1 MKNDLR
7 FALRQI
13 AAHRWFSLA
22 VIVTLALG
30 IGANTA
36 VFTLVNAVL
45 FKPVPLPGGERLMTI
60 DSQLATDKRNF
71 LGVSYPDLRDYR
83 AHNHTFEGIG
93 ATGRSSAVISEHGN
107 PPEEFTMSRVSADL
121 FPLLHTPPALGRGFT
136 PDDEKPGAPTVVL
149 ISHRVWTLRYGGSPA
164 VLGRAV
170 RLNGLPAT
178 IIGVMPAGFH
188 FPDIENVWV
197 PLVPNADIEKRSNRW
212 LHLVGLLKPGVSV
225 AQANEDL
232 GVIAAGLARA
242 YPDTNR
248 DVCPVVRTF
257 HDAANGGQ
265 IRTVFLTMLAAVG
278 FVLLIACANVA
289 NLMLGR
295 AIARRRELSVRVA
308 LGASRGR
315 IVRQLLTECVLLSSL
330 GGLLGL
336 GLSAFAVHAFD
347 LATRPESVG
356 KPYWIVFSMDYRA
369 YVYFAAISVLSGI
382 AFGLAPA
389 LRASRVDLN
398 TALKDDTPGAGSRR
412 GHRLSHALVVLQ
424 FALAVVLLA
433 GAGLMMRS
441 FYAMQTLNAF
451 VPAERIL
458 TARVQLPDSTGEHYA
473 DEAARRRFGERLEPL
488 LAALPGVTHAAI
500 ASFLP
505 GEGAGTHGIEIEG
518 RPNPD
523 PKKPPQASFVVQTP
537 DYLTTI
543 GLPILLGRG
552 FTELDGAP
560 GHEAAV
566 VTREFATHYWPGQSA
581 VGRRFRYVG
590 GDKPGAWLTVV
601 GVCADLVQN
610 PRNPEA
616 PPLIF
621 VPYRQEPWA
630 WMALLI
636 RTAADPA
643 ALTGPLRAAVQQI
656 DPDLPLYQVATLPG
670 ALEQQRW
677 FLRVFGTLFL
687 SFALIGLS
695 LAAVGIYAVVAQSTA
710 RRTREIG
717 IRMALGATAGRIARL
732 VLARGLSNLLLG
744 LGLGLAGAWGAT
756 SVMAKGRLIV
766 RVSPRDPATF
776 IGITVLLLA
785 IGLLACWLPARRA
798 ARLAPT
804 EALRSE

>member
-1 MKNDLR
+1 MFHDLR

-22 VIVTLALG
+22 VVITLALG

-45 FKPVPLPGGERLMTI
+45 FKPVPLPGGERLVSV
-60 DSQLATDKRNF
+60 DSQRTTNSRDF
-71 LGVSYPDLRDYR
+71 FGVSYPDLRDFQ
-83 AHNHTFEGIG
+83 AHNSTFEGLE
-93 ATGRSSAVISEHGN
+93 ATDRGSAVISEQAT
-107 PPEEFTMSRVSADL
+107 PPEEFPMSRVSADL
-121 FPLLHTPPALGRGFT
+121 FRLLRTPPLLGRGFT
-136 PDDEKPGAPTVVL
+136 AGDERPGAATVVL
-149 ISHRVWTLRYGGSPA
+149 ISHRVWTGRYGGSPA
-164 VLGRAV
+164 VVGRAV

-178 IIGVMPAGFH
+178 IIGVMPEGFH

-197 PLVPNADIEKRSNRW
+197 PLVPNADSEKRSNRW

-232 GVIAAGLARA
+232 GVIAARLART

-248 DVCPVVRTF
+248 DIRPVVRTF
-257 HDAANGGQ
+257 HDAANGGP
-265 IRTVFLTMLAAVG
+265 IRAVFLTMLGAVG

-295 AIARRRELSVRVA
+295 AIARRRELSLRVA
-308 LGASRGR
+308 LGASRAR
-315 IVRQLLTECVLLSSL
+315 IVRQLLTECVLLSCL

-336 GLSAFAVHAFD
+336 ALSAFGVHAFD

-356 KPYWIVFSMDYRA
+356 KPYWIIFSMDYRA
-369 YVYFAAISVLSGI
+369 YAYFAAVSVLSGL
-382 AFGLAPA
+382 AFGLLPA

-398 TALKDDTPGAGSRR
+398 TALKDDSPGTGSHSGR
-412 GHRLSHALVVLQ
+412 RLSNALVVLQ

-441 FYAMQTLNAF
+441 FFAMQTLNAF

-458 TARVQLPDSTGEHYA
+458 TARVQLPDSAGEHYVDA
-473 DEAARRRFGERLEPL
+473 AARRRFGERLEPL

-500 ASFLP
+500 VSFLP
-505 GEGAGTHGIEIEG
+505 GDGAGTHGIEIDG
-518 RPNPD
+518 RPNAD
-523 PKKPPQASFVVQTP
+523 PKKPPQASFVVQTR

-552 FTELDGAP
+552 FNEQDGAP
-560 GHEAAV
+560 DHEATV
-566 VTREFATHYWPGQSA
+566 VTRDFATHYWPDQSA
-581 VGRRFRYVG
+581 VGRRFRYVD
-590 GDKPGAWLTVV
+590 GDKPGPWLTVV

-621 VPYRQEPWA
+621 VPYRQEPWG
-630 WMALLI
+630 WTALVV

-643 ALTGPLRAAVQQI
+643 ALAGPLRAAVQQV
-656 DPDLPLYQVATLPG
+656 DPDLPLFQVATLPG

-717 IRMALGATAGRIARL
+717 IRMALGATAARIARL
-732 VLARGLSNLLLG
+732 VLARGLATLLLG
-744 LGLGLAGAWGAT
+744 LVLGLAGAWGAAGI
-756 SVMAKGRLIV
+756 MAKGHLIM
-766 RVSPRDPATF
+766 RVSPRDPSVFA
-776 IGITVLLLA
+776 GITVLLLA
-785 IGLLACWLPARRA
+785 IGLAACWLPARKA
-798 ARLAPT
+798 SRLAPT